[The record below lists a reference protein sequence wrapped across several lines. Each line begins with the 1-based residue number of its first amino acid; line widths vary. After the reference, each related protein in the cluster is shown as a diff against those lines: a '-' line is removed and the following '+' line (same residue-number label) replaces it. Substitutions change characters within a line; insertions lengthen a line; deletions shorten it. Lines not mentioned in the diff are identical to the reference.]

1 MSGKPFVAVMLTSQ
15 LFALLPM
22 LAFPALVPEF
32 SDLWSL
38 SAAQAGWVV
47 AAYFIG
53 NIVAMPLIMPLTDR
67 YDSRVFILTGS
78 VLSALAALAFP
89 LLADG
94 FVSALILRTLAGAA
108 HGVFY
113 QPTLRAM
120 AERVDEPLRS
130 RALTLYTGNYS
141 FGSGT
146 SIALT
151 GLVGGF
157 AGWQVAFYTV
167 GVGALIATGLYVLA
181 LKPRKPAA
189 PPAAR
194 HPLDF
199 RPAFRNPRAFAW
211 MLANMGHSI
220 EFTVMR
226 QWLVALFVME
236 LAAHGQADLFG
247 ITPSWFAALVALLS
261 LPSII
266 VGGTMGQWLGGE
278 RAMLVIMV
286 CTLALSVLLGGSIL
300 LSAPLWLFVI
310 LAGLYSMMISADV
323 PMMVQGGIAAAR
335 PGELGVIMAT
345 QTAMSFA
352 VSIPAPIL
360 FGWGLDLFGGLR
372 EPLGWSFGYLAASL
386 IALSGGIVA
395 VRILRRSAA

>member
-1 MSGKPFVAVMLTSQ
+1 MSGAAFVAVMLSSQ

-38 SAAQAGWVV
+38 TAAQAGWVV

-53 NIVAMPLIMPLTDR
+53 NIVVMPLVMPLTDR
-67 YDSRVFILTGS
+67 YDSRVFIITGS
-78 VLSALAALAFP
+78 VLSALASLVFP

-94 FVSALILRTLAGAA
+94 FVSALVLRTLAGAA

-120 AERVDEPLRS
+120 AERVEEPLRG
-130 RALTLYTGNYS
+130 RALTFYTGNYS
-141 FGSGT
+141 FGSGA
-146 SIALT
+146 SIAVT
-151 GLVGGF
+151 GLVGHF
-157 AGWQVAFYTV
+157 AGWQAAFYTV
-167 GVGALIATGLYVLA
+167 GSGALIATALYVLA

-189 PPAAR
+189 PPATR
-194 HPLDF
+194 HPLDY
-199 RPAFRNPRAFAW
+199 RPAFRNRRAFAW
-211 MLANMGHSI
+211 VLANMGHSI

-266 VGGTMGQWLGGE
+266 VGGTMGQWLGGQ
-278 RAMLVIMV
+278 RAMIVIMLV
-286 CTLALSVLLGGSIL
+286 TLALSLMLGASIL
-300 LSAPLWLFVI
+300 FTAPLWLFVV

-323 PMMVQGGIAAAR
+323 PMMVQGGIAAAK
-335 PGELGVIMAT
+335 PGELGIIMAT
-345 QTAMSFA
+345 QTAMSFG

-360 FGWGLDLFGGLR
+360 FGWVLDLFGGLR
-372 EPLGWSFGYLAASL
+372 EPMGWSVGYLLASV
-386 IALSGGIVA
+386 IALSSGLMA
-395 VRILRRSAA
+395 VRILRRST